1 MHVKKELDLQLLL
14 LSRKEIA
21 KVALNNSRFIIM
33 DDETA
38 AFNLLNDTNI
48 IKK

>member
-1 MHVKKELDLQLLL
+1 
-14 LSRKEIA
+14 
-21 KVALNNSRFIIM
+21 M

-48 IKK
+48 IKKWYYYNYLKRTHSAINIHNAPIDQ